1 MLNTRIRIVEEGSKV
16 PAWDQNREMGYNGW
30 AKRVES
36 MRCGD
41 TRKSD
46 ARGDGGLGS
55 MGIMVNFV
63 RKLNDDEDE

>member
-1 MLNTRIRIVEEGSKV
+1 MRREAKFLHGIKTEK
-16 PAWDQNREMGYNGW
+16 WDIW